1 MLPYDGLPAPQESS
15 IGSAMILFY
24 EKACEG
30 IKLEIERQKPLRKG
44 HSRFIFKMYR
54 SVFSW
59 IINDELT
66 IANAV

>member
-1 MLPYDGLPAPQESS
+1 
-15 IGSAMILFY
+15 MILFY